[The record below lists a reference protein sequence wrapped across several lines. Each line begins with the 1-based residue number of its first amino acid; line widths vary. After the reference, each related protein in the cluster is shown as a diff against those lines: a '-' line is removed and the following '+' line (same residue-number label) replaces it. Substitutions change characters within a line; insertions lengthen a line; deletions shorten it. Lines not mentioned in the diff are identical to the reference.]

1 VQVAQ
6 GQGVAT
12 VDVSPASGSIL
23 VGGTILLTATAKD
36 ANGNIITSA
45 TISWASSN
53 TAVATVNGGGLV
65 TGGAAGAT
73 TITAKSGGK
82 TGTATITV
90 NGGSGP
96 VTYYSTNFTDGTTG
110 PLDVN
115 AYGGGSCASSTD
127 YRDPGSAHSIKCT
140 IPAGTGAA
148 ALQAWFSNGK
158 LSGTPKDPSL
168 DQDLFEEV
176 RFVLGQGAA
185 ASIGGTSCT
194 SQNSSSQFKTH
205 KSVYG
210 QVGSDVNGWVMS
222 SIGPCSDGNI
232 GIFSEAEMW
241 RSKGVIDYPWPGTYP
256 SLNEGSV
263 YDVVYR
269 YHRYTAQ
276 QCGTIA
282 VWVNGTKIL
291 DSPCWDYMG
300 TTKRS
305 SEGLLFWDGATYL
318 SSGLGP
324 LVVYNLFAQA
334 TNYPIGAAAASLA
347 SASVGVGAAGVT
359 AGNALR

>member
-1 VQVAQ
+1 
-6 GQGVAT
+6 
-12 VDVSPASGSIL
+12 
-23 VGGTILLTATAKD
+23 
-36 ANGNIITSA
+36 
-45 TISWASSN
+45 
-53 TAVATVNGGGLV
+53 
-65 TGGAAGAT
+65 
-73 TITAKSGGK
+73 
-82 TGTATITV
+82 
-90 NGGSGP
+90 
-96 VTYYSTNFTDGTTG
+96 VTYYRTNFTDGTTG
-110 PLDVN
+110 PMDVN

-140 IPAGTGAA
+140 IPAGTGTA
-148 ALQAWFSNGK
+148 ALQAWFSNGR

-210 QVGSDVNGWVMS
+210 QVGSAVNGWVMS
-222 SIGPCSDGNI
+222 EVGPCSDGNI
-232 GIFSEAEMW
+232 GMFSEAEMW
-241 RSKGVIDYPWPGTYP
+241 NINGQAHAWPGTYP

-276 QCGTIA
+276 KCGTIA
-282 VWVNGTKIL
+282 VWVNGAKVL
-291 DSPCWDYMG
+291 DSPCSSYMG
-300 TTKRS
+300 TTSGS

-318 SSGLGP
+318 SNAQGTLT
-324 LVVYNLFAQA
+324 VYNLFAQA
-334 TNYPIGAAAASLA
+334 TNYPIGAGVA
-347 SASVGVGAAGVT
+347 SAATVSVGLT
-359 AGNALR
+359 SH

>member
-1 VQVAQ
+1 
-6 GQGVAT
+6 
-12 VDVSPASGSIL
+12 
-23 VGGTILLTATAKD
+23 
-36 ANGNIITSA
+36 
-45 TISWASSN
+45 
-53 TAVATVNGGGLV
+53 
-65 TGGAAGAT
+65 
-73 TITAKSGGK
+73 
-82 TGTATITV
+82 
-90 NGGSGP
+90 
-96 VTYYSTNFTDGTTG
+96 
-110 PLDVN
+110 
-115 AYGGGSCASSTD
+115 
-127 YRDPGSAHSIKCT
+127 
-140 IPAGTGAA
+140 
-148 ALQAWFSNGK
+148 
-158 LSGTPKDPSL
+158 
-168 DQDLFEEV
+168 
-176 RFVLGQGAA
+176 
-185 ASIGGTSCT
+185 
-194 SQNSSSQFKTH
+194 
-205 KSVYG
+205 
-210 QVGSDVNGWVMS
+210 
-222 SIGPCSDGNI
+222 
-232 GIFSEAEMW
+232 MW